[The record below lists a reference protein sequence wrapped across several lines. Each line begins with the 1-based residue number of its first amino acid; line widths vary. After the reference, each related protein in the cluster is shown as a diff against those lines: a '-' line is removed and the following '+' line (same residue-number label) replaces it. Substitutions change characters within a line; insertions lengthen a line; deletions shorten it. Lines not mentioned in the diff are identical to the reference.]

1 MGDKNMKNK
10 LKIMIVALLSMV
22 IVTGCGSKS
31 PTEVVNDYFNEIK
44 KGENAEVTEYLLENI
59 ESTEDST
66 ESNDETSQD
75 PKIEEAMKLYL
86 SKLDAKVLSE
96 NIDKDKATVE
106 VELSGLNFSNIILEI
121 LQESISNVFS
131 GVEMSDEDMSNSI
144 LEKVKSG
151 KVETRTGNITLSKV
165 DKEWKINTDDE
176 SFMGLIFGKAHSQ
189 SNSGAK

>member
-1 MGDKNMKNK
+1 MKNK
-10 LKIMIVALLSMV
+10 LKIMIVVLLSMV
-22 IVTGCGSKS
+22 IVTGCGTKS

-121 LQESISNVFS
+121 VQESISNVFS

>member
-1 MGDKNMKNK
+1 MKNK

-22 IVTGCGSKS
+22 IVTGCGTKS

-59 ESTEDST
+59 ESKEDST

-121 LQESISNVFS
+121 VQESISNVFS

-165 DKEWKINTDDE
+165 DKEWKINTNDE

-189 SNSGAK
+189 SNFGAK

>member
-1 MGDKNMKNK
+1 MKNK

-22 IVTGCGSKS
+22 IVTGCGTKS

-59 ESTEDST
+59 ESTEDSTEST

>member
-22 IVTGCGSKS
+22 IVTGCGTKS

>member
-1 MGDKNMKNK
+1 MKNK

-22 IVTGCGSKS
+22 IVTGCGTKS

-59 ESTEDST
+59 ESTEDSTEST

-121 LQESISNVFS
+121 VQESISNVFS

>member
-1 MGDKNMKNK
+1 MKNK

-22 IVTGCGSKS
+22 IVTGCGTKS

-86 SKLDAKVLSE
+86 SKLEVKVLSE

-121 LQESISNVFS
+121 VQESISNVFS

>member
-1 MGDKNMKNK
+1 MKNK

-22 IVTGCGSKS
+22 IVTGCGTKS

-59 ESTEDST
+59 ESTEDSTEST

-121 LQESISNVFS
+121 VQESISNVFS

-176 SFMGLIFGKAHSQ
+176 SFMGLILGKAHSQ

>member
-1 MGDKNMKNK
+1 MMKLAKILK
-10 LKIMIVALLSMV
+10 LK
-22 IVTGCGSKS
+22 K
-31 PTEVVNDYFNEIK
+31 P
-44 KGENAEVTEYLLENI
+44 
-59 ESTEDST
+59 
-66 ESNDETSQD
+66 
-75 PKIEEAMKLYL
+75 MKLYL

-121 LQESISNVFS
+121 VQESISNVFS